1 MSYITKRKGETA
13 FLECQFKSILKHTH
27 ISIYAHWYR
36 QKPGQPPKRM
46 LYIDSRGNVVYE
58 EGFSEERYEAKQWQN
73 DLSSNLRIYQVTEE
87 DTGTYYCAR
96 WVPLY

>member
-1 MSYITKRKGETA
+1 MSYITKREGEIA
-13 FLECQFKSILKHTH
+13 FLDCQFKSILKHTH

-58 EGFSEERYEAKQWQN
+58 EGFSEGRYEAKQWQN

-87 DTGTYYCAR
+87 DTGTYYCAC